1 MFKKTYLENGIPV
14 VMEQVKDVRSVS
26 LGVWVKVGSRNEL
39 PEKNGISHF
48 LEHMFFKGTQKRSA
62 RDIAVD
68 TDSMGGDLN
77 AFTSRESTTFYIK
90 VLDEYFD
97 KGIELLS
104 DIFIH
109 STFPEE
115 DIEKEKGII
124 KEEIKMVEDTPD
136 DYIYDLFNQT
146 IWGNDG
152 IGQPILGR
160 RDTIKSFI
168 REDLVSH
175 TKKHYGTKGI
185 VISCVGNFET
195 DRLLDALNHNFS
207 SLRKGSE
214 PDKEPQPLFNS
225 RIKVHSKEL
234 SEVHLCLGIEGMP
247 QASKDRYV
255 LFILN
260 TILGGGVSS
269 RLFQEIREKRGLVY
283 SVCSYISSYAD
294 TGVLAVYAGTGK
306 KKILQVIELILK
318 ELRGLADMLSDV
330 DVERAKAQLKGNL
343 ILGLEST
350 SSRMQNIA
358 RQEIYYGR
366 YYSPSEIIREIN
378 SISLAQVKELAEK
391 LISRSASPTP
401 GVGDVAFTVLGP
413 VNESDFK
420 GIMG

>member
-1 MFKKTYLENGIPV
+1 
-14 VMEQVKDVRSVS
+14 QVKDVRSVA

-152 IGQPILGR
+152 IGQPILGSR
-160 RDTIKSFI
+160 ETIKSFI

-185 VISCVGNFET
+185 VISCAGNFET

-207 SLRKGSE
+207 SLRKGLEPKTVPSRSE
-214 PDKEPQPLFNS
+214 FNS

-234 SEVHLCLGIEGMP
+234 SEVHLCLGVEGMP

-283 SVCSYISSYAD
+283 SVYSYISSYAD

-306 KKILQVIELILK
+306 KKVSQVIELVLK
-318 ELRGLADMLSDV
+318 ELRGLAGILSDV

-358 RQEIYYGR
+358 RQEMYYGR
-366 YYSPSEIIREIN
+366 YYSPSEIIKDIN
-378 SISLAQVKELAEK
+378 SISLAQVKELAEN
-391 LISRSASPTP
+391 LLSRSNTAL
-401 GVGDVAFTVLGP
+401 TVLGP
-413 VNESDFK
+413 VNENDFK
-420 GIMG
+420 GIVG

>member
-14 VMEQVKDVRSVS
+14 VMEQVKDVRSVA

-152 IGQPILGR
+152 IGQPILGSR
-160 RDTIKSFI
+160 ETIKSFI

-185 VISCVGNFET
+185 VISCAGNFET

-207 SLRKGSE
+207 SLRKGLEPKTVPSRSE
-214 PDKEPQPLFNS
+214 FNS

-234 SEVHLCLGIEGMP
+234 SEVHLCLGVEGMP

-283 SVCSYISSYAD
+283 SVYSYISSYAD

-306 KKILQVIELILK
+306 KKVSQVIELVLK
-318 ELRGLADMLSDV
+318 ELRGLAGILSDV

-358 RQEIYYGR
+358 RQEMYYGR
-366 YYSPSEIIREIN
+366 DYSPSEIIKDIN
-378 SISLAQVKELAEK
+378 SISLAQVKELAEN
-391 LISRSASPTP
+391 LLSRSNTAL
-401 GVGDVAFTVLGP
+401 TVLGP
-413 VNESDFK
+413 VNENDFK
-420 GIMG
+420 GIVG

>member
-1 MFKKTYLENGIPV
+1 MFKRTYLENGIPV

-26 LGVWVKVGSRNEL
+26 LGVWVKVGSRNEQ

-90 VLDEYFD
+90 ILDEYFD

-146 IWGNDG
+146 IWGREG
-152 IGQPILGR
+152 IGQPILGSR
-160 RDTIKSFI
+160 ETIKSFI

-175 TKKHYGTKGI
+175 TKKYYGTKGI
-185 VISCVGNFET
+185 VISCAGNFET
-195 DRLLDALNHNFS
+195 DRLLDALNRNFS

-214 PDKEPQPLFNS
+214 PNKEPQPLFNS
-225 RIKVHSKEL
+225 RIRVHSKEL
-234 SEVHLCLGIEGMP
+234 SEVHMCLGVKGMP

-269 RLFQEIREKRGLVY
+269 RLFQEIREKRGLAY
-283 SVCSYISSYAD
+283 SVYSYISSYAD
-294 TGVLAVYAGTGK
+294 AGVLAVYAGTGK
-306 KKILQVIELILK
+306 KKALQVTDLILK
-318 ELRGLADMLSDV
+318 ELRGLADALADI

-366 YYSPSEIIREIN
+366 YYSPSEIIKEIN
-378 SISLAQVKELAEK
+378 SINLGQVKGLAET
-391 LISRSASPTP
+391 LLSNSDIAL
-401 GVGDVAFTVLGP
+401 TVLGP
-413 VNESDFK
+413 AAENDFK
-420 GIMG
+420 GIMI

>member
-14 VMEQVKDVRSVS
+14 VMEQVKDVRSVA

-39 PEKNGISHF
+39 SEKNGISHF

-160 RDTIKSFI
+160 RETIKSFI

-185 VISCVGNFET
+185 VISCAGNFET

-214 PDKEPQPLFNS
+214 PDKELQPLFNS
-225 RIKVHSKEL
+225 KIKVHSKEL
-234 SEVHLCLGIEGMP
+234 SEVHLCLGVEGMP

-269 RLFQEIREKRGLVY
+269 RLFQEIREKRGLAY
-283 SVCSYISSYAD
+283 SVYSYISSYAD

-306 KKILQVIELILK
+306 KKVSQVIELVLK
-318 ELRGLADMLSDV
+318 ELRGLAGILSDV

-358 RQEIYYGR
+358 RQEMYYGR
-366 YYSPSEIIREIN
+366 YYSPSEIIKEIN
-378 SISLAQVKELAEK
+378 SISLRQVKELAEK
-391 LISRSASPTP
+391 LTSGSE
-401 GVGDVAFTVLGP
+401 VALTALGP
-413 VNESDFK
+413 VSENDFK
-420 GIMG
+420 GIMA

>member
-14 VMEQVKDVRSVS
+14 VMEQVKDVRSVA

-39 PEKNGISHF
+39 LEKNGISHF

-152 IGQPILGR
+152 IGQPILGSR
-160 RDTIKSFI
+160 ETIKSFI

-185 VISCVGNFET
+185 VISCTGNFET

-207 SLRKGSE
+207 SLRKGLE
-214 PDKEPQPLFNS
+214 PQKEPQPLFNS

-234 SEVHLCLGIEGMP
+234 SEVHLCLGVEGMP

-283 SVCSYISSYAD
+283 SVYSYISSYAD

-306 KKILQVIELILK
+306 KKVSQVIELVLK
-318 ELRGLADMLSDV
+318 ELRGLADMLTDV

-358 RQEIYYGR
+358 RQEMYYGR
-366 YYSPSEIIREIN
+366 YYSPSEIIKDIN
-378 SISLAQVKELAEK
+378 SISLAQVKGLAENLLSK
-391 LISRSASPTP
+391 RE
-401 GVGDVAFTVLGP
+401 VALTALGP
-413 VNESDFK
+413 VSENDFN

>member
-14 VMEQVKDVRSVS
+14 VMEQVKDVRSVA
-26 LGVWVKVGSRNEL
+26 LGAWVKVGSRNEQ

-146 IWGNDG
+146 IWGSEG

-160 RDTIKSFI
+160 RETIKSFI

-185 VISCVGNFET
+185 VIACAGNFET
-195 DRLLDALNHNFS
+195 EKLLDALNHNFS
-207 SLRKGSE
+207 SLRKGLEPETVPSRSE
-214 PDKEPQPLFNS
+214 FSSK
-225 RIKVHSKEL
+225 IKVYSKEL
-234 SEVHLCLGIEGMP
+234 SEVHICLGVEGMP
-247 QASKDRYV
+247 QASKDRYI

-283 SVCSYISSYAD
+283 SVYSYISSYAD

-306 KKILQVIELILK
+306 KKVSQVIELVLK
-318 ELRGLADMLSDV
+318 EMRGLADMLSDV

-358 RQEIYYGR
+358 RQEMYYGR
-366 YYSPSEIIREIN
+366 YYSPSEIIKDIN
-378 SISLAQVKELAEK
+378 SISLAQVKELAEN
-391 LISRSASPTP
+391 LLSRSDTAL
-401 GVGDVAFTVLGP
+401 TVLGP
-413 VNESDFK
+413 VNENDFK